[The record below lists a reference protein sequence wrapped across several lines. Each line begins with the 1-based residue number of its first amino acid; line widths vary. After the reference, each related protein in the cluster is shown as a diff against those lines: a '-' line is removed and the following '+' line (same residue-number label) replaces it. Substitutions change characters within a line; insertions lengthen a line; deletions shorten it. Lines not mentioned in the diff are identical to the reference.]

1 MNVKTDIYSYGVVLL
16 ELTTGREPIVR
27 EEQMNLAQWAQQ
39 YYREGNSILEALDE
53 EVMEASNLEQMRSVF
68 KLGVMC
74 TGASP
79 SGRPSMK
86 EVCYVLQSCRDP
98 NI

>member
-1 MNVKTDIYSYGVVLL
+1 
-16 ELTTGREPIVR
+16 
-27 EEQMNLAQWAQQ
+27 MNLAQWAQQ
-39 YYREGNSILEALDE
+39 CYREGHSILEVLDE
-53 EVMEASNLEQMRSVF
+53 EVMETSNLEQMRSVF

-74 TGASP
+74 TGTSP

-86 EVCYVLQSCRDP
+86 EVCYVLQSCRYP